1 MSYLVLKLKKKLKFR
16 INLDLLTPEKIVN
29 KKVSRSSVG
38 FRCDQKGKVDIL
50 RDLNIIL
57 SQKKYTNENVE
68 HIKNS
73 RELCIDQEIILRYFN
88 NIKKKQIC
96 KI

>member
-1 MSYLVLKLKKKLKFR
+1 M
-16 INLDLLTPEKIVN
+16 NLFKDKQYVIFKIVN

-88 NIKKKQIC
+88 NIKKDNKDWFINLEQSFI
-96 KI
+96 